1 MISNPTAKKISLR
14 FRRLFRHDRWFIV
27 LLSSAIILT
36 FSFVV
41 YPLFKVFQESY
52 SVGGEFS
59 LERYVRLLQDSS
71 VLAVL
76 RNSLLLGVSAGLL
89 STLLGF
95 AYAYVL
101 SRPKVPFR
109 RGLELL
115 ALLPIVTPPFSIGI
129 AAILLFGRAGLIT
142 FKLLGIRTG
151 AFYGFPGLLMVQSL
165 SLAPVAYLVL
175 VGMLRGINPFLEEAA
190 HNMGASSWQ
199 IFRTVTWP
207 LMRPGLANAFLLS
220 FITSLADFGNPM
232 VIGGNFR
239 VLAPTIYFYIVGR
252 YDFGSAATLSVILLV
267 PTLGA
272 FLLQKFWI
280 GKKQYI
286 TVTGKPSSRL
296 GASTCPPVMWVCSAV
311 TVLWSI
317 TIIVFYAAVIA
328 GGLVRTW
335 GFDFTFSLQHY
346 AFLWQVGFRALW
358 NTLLLSVVATPLAA
372 IFGLIVAYLTVRKTF
387 FLRRALEFS
396 TILSFAVPG
405 TVMGIGYVL
414 AFNSGWIVLTGTA
427 SIIVIAL
434 VFRNMSVSIRSGV
447 ASLQQVD
454 HSMEE
459 AAINM
464 GANTGKVLSSI
475 IFPLIKSSFLAGMIY
490 SFVRAMTAIS
500 SIIFLVSPQWP
511 LVVPTILNL
520 LDGARLGAAAAY
532 STIMIVLIVAVI
544 AILNRLMGNEDFSR
558 SIHS

>member
-1 MISNPTAKKISLR
+1 MIANPMARKVSIRL
-14 FRRLFRHDRWFIV
+14 RRLFRHDPWFLA
-27 LLSSAIILT
+27 LLILAFVFT
-36 FSFVV
+36 FFFVV
-41 YPLFKVFQESY
+41 YPLFRVLQESY
-52 SVGGEFS
+52 LVNGRYS
-59 LERYVRLLQDSS
+59 LARYISLLQDST
-71 VLAVL
+71 VITVL
-76 RNSLLLGVSAGLL
+76 RNSLWLGVSAGLV

-101 SRPKVPFR
+101 SRPRVFFR

-151 AFYGFPGLLMVQSL
+151 AFYGYWGLLMVQSL

-190 HNMGASSWQ
+190 YNMGASSWQ

-252 YDFGSAATLSVILLV
+252 YDFGSAATLSVILLF

-296 GASTCPPVMWVCSAV
+296 GASTCKPVLWVSAV
-311 TVLWSI
+311 ITLFWSI
-317 TIIVFYAAVIA
+317 AIVAFYAAVIA

-346 AFLWQVGFRALW
+346 QFLWQVGFRALW
-358 NTLLLSVVATPLAA
+358 NTLLLSLVSTPLAA
-372 IFGLIVAYLTVRKTF
+372 TFGLVVAYLTVRKQF
-387 FLRRALEFS
+387 RLRSTLEFS

-414 AFNSGWIVLTGTA
+414 AFNSGLIVLTGTA

-454 HSMEE
+454 RSMEE

-464 GANTGKVLSSI
+464 GANTGRVLLSI
-475 IFPLIKSSFLAGMIY
+475 VFPLIKSSFLAGMIY

-500 SIIFLVSPQWP
+500 STVFLVSPKWP

-520 LDGARLGAAAAY
+520 LDGARMGAAAAY

-544 AILNRLMGNEDFSR
+544 AILNKLFGSESFSS
-558 SIHS
+558 SIQA

>member
-1 MISNPTAKKISLR
+1 MISQPATRKPASPFK
-14 FRRLFRHDRWFIV
+14 RLFRHDPWFIF
-27 LLSSAIILT
+27 LLVSAIVFT
-36 FSFVV
+36 FLFIVF
-41 YPLFKVFQESY
+41 PLVRVLQESY
-52 SVGGEFS
+52 LVNGKFS
-59 LERYVRLLQDSS
+59 LTRYFTLLKDSTT
-71 VLAVL
+71 LTVL
-76 RNSLLLGVSAGLL
+76 RNSLLLATSAGLV

-109 RGLELL
+109 RGFELL
-115 ALLPIVTPPFSIGI
+115 ALLPIVTPPFSVGL

-151 AFYGFPGLLMVQSL
+151 AFYGFWGLLMVQSL
-165 SLAPVAYLVL
+165 SLAPVAYMVL
-175 VGMLRGINPFLEEAA
+175 VGMLRSINPYLEEAA

-232 VIGGNFR
+232 VIGGDFR
-239 VLAPTIYFYIVGR
+239 TLAPTIYFYIVGR
-252 YDFGSAATLSVILLV
+252 YDFGNAAALSVVLLF

-272 FLLQKFWI
+272 FLLQRFWI

-296 GASTCPPVMWVCSAV
+296 GASTCKPVLWVCTTV

-317 TIIVFYAAVIA
+317 TIVAFYAAVVA

-346 AFLWQVGFRALW
+346 QFLWQVGFKALW
-358 NTLLLSVVATPLAA
+358 NTLLLSLAATPLAA
-372 IFGLIVAYLTVRKTF
+372 IFGLIIAYLTTRRRFK
-387 FLRRALEFS
+387 LRGALEFS
-396 TILSFAVPG
+396 TILSAAVPG

-414 AFNSGWIVLTGTA
+414 AFNSGWLVLTGTA
-427 SIIVIAL
+427 TIIIIAL

-454 HSMEE
+454 RSMEE

-464 GANTGKVLSSI
+464 GASTGRVLSSV

-500 SIIFLVSPQWP
+500 SVIFLVSPKWP

-520 LDGARLGAAAAY
+520 MDGARMGAAAAY

-544 AILNRLMGNEDFSR
+544 GILNKLLGSESLAS
-558 SIHS
+558 SIQS